1 MSFGEKQ
8 MREWDNQRRV
18 RRIRQL
24 RGILKSLEEYDEK
37 NFHQRFRLRKDSVI
51 RLTDILKNSLQ
62 YQTRRGLPLL
72 ATSWLALL
80 VDAGAIPP
88 PVMARLPG
96 DFCCDF
102 SGDLKRDFVAI

>member
-1 MSFGEKQ
+1 MSFGETQ

-62 YQTRRGLPLL
+62 YQT
-72 ATSWLALL
+72 
-80 VDAGAIPP
+80 
-88 PVMARLPG
+88 
-96 DFCCDF
+96 
-102 SGDLKRDFVAI
+102 